1 MDTRHLR
8 AFVAVAEKGNFTRA
22 ALDLAFAQS
31 TVTAQ
36 VQALEREIGVDL
48 FDRLPNGVRLS
59 SAGERFLPYARRILG
74 LTTEARQVSNPGEEL
89 SGTLVIGA
97 MESITAYRLLP
108 VFEFMH
114 LRHPGVR
121 LSMRPSLFL
130 ETEDAVRSGSFDA
143 GFVVDARTS
152 LAGLDSEVLCEEPLV
167 LVASSTHKLVGERGL
182 DLSQL
187 RQCRVVSTEPGCA
200 YRDAFEQVLRT
211 PGADP
216 FPLLELGTID
226 AIKRSVSSGMGI
238 ALLPRVAIAAD
249 LKAGNLVCLDWQPP
263 FTVYTQLV
271 WRRGQRLLPAL
282 AAVRDAARRVIDE
295 QNA

>member
-22 ALDLAFAQS
+22 ASELAFAQS

-36 VQALEREIGVDL
+36 VQSLEREIGVDL
-48 FDRLPNGVRLS
+48 FDRLPNSVRLS

-74 LTTEARQVSNPGEEL
+74 LTMEARQVSNPGEEL

-121 LSMRPSLFL
+121 LAMRPSLCL
-130 ETEDAVRSGSFDA
+130 ETEEAVRSGSFDG

-152 LAGLDSEVLCEEPLV
+152 IPGLESEVLCEEPLV
-167 LVASSTHKLVGERGL
+167 LVASVTHKLVGERDL

-187 RQCRVVSTEPGCA
+187 RQCQVVTTEPGCT
-200 YRDAFEQVLRT
+200 YRDSFEQLLRT
-211 PGADP
+211 PGAGP
-216 FPLLELGTID
+216 FPLLELGSID
-226 AIKRSVSSGMGI
+226 AIRRSVSSGMGI
-238 ALLPRVAIAAD
+238 ALLPRVALASD
-249 LKAGNLVCLDWQPP
+249 LEIGNLACLDWQPP

-271 WRRGQRLLPAL
+271 WRRGQRLLPSL
-282 AAVRDAARRVIDE
+282 AAVRDTARRVISE
-295 QNA
+295 QNG

>member
-8 AFVAVAEKGNFTRA
+8 AFVTVAEKGNFTRA

-36 VQALEREIGVDL
+36 VQSLERELGVDL
-48 FDRLPNGVRLS
+48 FDRLPNTVRLS
-59 SAGERFLPYARRILG
+59 SAGERFLPYARKILG
-74 LTTEARQVSNPGEEL
+74 LTLEARQVSNPDEEL

-97 MESITAYRLLP
+97 MESITSYRLLP

-121 LSMRPSLFL
+121 LSMRPSLCL
-130 ETEDAVRSGSFDA
+130 ETEEAVRAGSFDG

-152 LAGLDSEVLCEEPLV
+152 IPGLDGEVLCEEPLV
-167 LVASSTHKLVGERGL
+167 LVASATHKLVGESDL

-187 RQCRVVSTEPGCA
+187 RQCRVVSTEPGCT
-200 YRDAFEQVLRT
+200 YRDSFEELLRM
-211 PGADP
+211 PGAEQ

-226 AIKRSVSSGMGI
+226 AIKRSVGSGLGI
-238 ALLPRVAIAAD
+238 ALLPRVAIASD
-249 LKAGNLVCLDWQPP
+249 LEAGDLVCLDWQPP

-271 WRRGQRLLPAL
+271 WRRGQRLSPAL
-282 AAVRDAARRVIDE
+282 AAVRDAAQRVIAE